1 MNKILFICCFTFLFS
16 ACDDYFISEQK
27 GNIPEDVFYTDL
39 NNLRLG
45 LNSVYNIMQS
55 KDYQL
60 SELIFG
66 EAISDNCWNREDVE
80 VNEVG
85 QILNFQFD
93 TDNPY
98 ILDRYRI
105 NYEAINKCNQIIRSI
120 PQVKYRPNGSSEKE
134 IREVYGQAKM
144 LRALFYFNL
153 VKTFGGVSIMP
164 EHQSLNSLVVP
175 RSSLDETYAYIEKD
189 LRESL
194 LLLHRGRYQYAEA
207 GQAGVGAA
215 LGLLLKVLAYEASP
229 GIKLQSTNKTEKWNE
244 ALEIG
249 KFFIEGKDL
258 TMNEILKYNDRY
270 TETWEEFSSRLFLD
284 KSITKESVFQG
295 QQVVNIHQLDLFDK
309 IFRVVGEFSPESL
322 LEINHFNYAAAG
334 ISGEEGWLLNGC
346 ITDNSANEEIAITPS
361 SDLKDQFAND
371 PREIFTLL
379 GRTIN
384 DYYKQET
391 SSPAI
396 GWFGTG
402 NSLLF
407 TKYYVFPSEGS
418 SKVRNYRVMRYAE
431 AILLYAEILNETGD
445 TRKAVDY
452 TNTIRKRARKLI
464 DPANPNAKF
473 NSAIS
478 SANFKDLEYA
488 PYDIIRN
495 AILKEKRIEMAG
507 EFDRWFEMYRLGILP
522 ERMAFIANNP
532 PVEPSGQKRIRGKYF
547 KKGVNEIFPIPQKE
561 VLISNGV
568 ITQNFGY

>member
-1 MNKILFICCFTFLFS
+1 MNRIIFILTFTFLLG
-16 ACDDYFISEQK
+16 ACDDYFTPTQK
-27 GNIPEDVFYTDL
+27 GNIPEDVFYTEL

-45 LNSVYNIMQS
+45 LNAVYNVMQS
-55 KDYQL
+55 KNYQL

-66 EAISDNCWNREDVE
+66 EAISDNCWNIEDVE

-98 ILDRYRI
+98 ILDRYSV

-120 PQVKYRPNGSSEKE
+120 PHVKYRSNASSEKE
-134 IREVYGQAKM
+134 IRDVYGQAKM

-153 VKTFGGVSIMP
+153 AKTFGGVSIMP
-164 EHQSLNSLVVP
+164 EHQSLNSLIIP
-175 RSSLDETYAYIEKD
+175 RSTLDETYAYVEKD

-194 LLLHRGRYQYAEA
+194 LLLHRGRYQYDEA
-207 GQAGVGAA
+207 GQAGIGAA
-215 LGLLLKVLAYEASP
+215 LGLLLKVLVYEASP
-229 GIKLQSTNKTEKWNE
+229 GVKLENIDKSEKWNE

-249 KFFIEGKDL
+249 KFFIEGENL
-258 TMNEILKYNDRY
+258 TMNEILKFDARY
-270 TETWEEFSSRLFLD
+270 SETWEELSARLFLD

-295 QQVVNIHQLDLFDK
+295 QQVVNIHQLDVFDK

-346 ITDNSANEEIAITPS
+346 ITDNSASDVIAITPS

-371 PREIFTLL
+371 PREIFTMT
-379 GRTIN
+379 GRNIN
-384 DYYKQET
+384 DYFKQEET
-391 SSPAI
+391 TPTI
-396 GWFGTG
+396 RWFGTG
-402 NSLLF
+402 NSLMF

-418 SKVRNYRVMRYAE
+418 PKVRNYRVMRYAE
-431 AILLYAEILNETGD
+431 AILLYAEVLYETGD

-452 TNTIRKRARKLI
+452 TNSIRRRARKLI
-464 DPANPNAKF
+464 DASNPNAKY
-473 NSAIS
+473 NAAIS
-478 SANFKDLEYA
+478 AANFKDIEYA